1 MDRREAMLREMNLYP
16 LWVRREQPAAA
27 REEAPV
33 VEVSNAL
40 EASGAETA
48 AAAAVVAAQAAD
60 VPVLSVAEPTF
71 SGLTFSGPSGDESS
85 GSEVPG
91 AEVPRAEMS
100 GDVASASSETE
111 SGNTELP
118 PVADLFASQPDK
130 DAQFVDMS
138 LSRQER
144 KDSLLEFQQKHA
156 GGALANLD
164 RPELKTHV
172 HDCQLCTLRAA
183 CTQPV
188 FGSGDQQADWLFI
201 GEAPGDAEDAQDEPF
216 VGEAGSLL
224 DNMLMAIKL
233 RRGENVYIAN
243 VIKCRPSENRHPH
256 VDEIALCLPYLKR
269 QIALIQ
275 PKLIVLLG
283 KTAATALLGS
293 DTTLGSL
300 RGTLHDYQG
309 IPVVVTYHPAY
320 LLRKPTEKARAWEDL
335 CLAVAT
341 LRGGGS
347 I

>member
-1 MDRREAMLREMNLYP
+1 MLREMNLYP
-16 LWVRREQPAAA
+16 LWVRREQPVVAGEAAPGA
-27 REEAPV
+27 ELSDAL
-33 VEVSNAL
+33 AL
-40 EASGAETA
+40 EASVVEADTA
-48 AAAAVVAAQAAD
+48 APLVASQATASS
-60 VPVLSVAEPTF
+60 VLSVVGIPAAEPSLREPTA
-71 SGLTFSGPSGDESS
+71 SESS
-85 GSEVPG
+85 G
-91 AEVPRAEMS
+91 AEV
-100 GDVASASSETE
+100 SASSEAA
-111 SGNTELP
+111 SGSAELP
-118 PVADLFASQPDK
+118 PAADLFAVQPDK
-130 DAQFVDMS
+130 DAQFVDLS

-144 KDSLLEFQQKHA
+144 KDSLHEFQLKHA

-164 RPELKTHV
+164 WPELKQHV

-201 GEAPGDAEDAQDEPF
+201 GEAPGDAEDAQDEAF

-243 VIKCRPSENRHPH
+243 VIKCRPSDNRHPH
-256 VDEIALCLPYLKR
+256 ADEIALCLPYLKR

-275 PKLIVLLG
+275 PKLIVVLG
-283 KTAATALLGS
+283 KTAATALLGC

-341 LRGGGS
+341 LRAGES

>member
-16 LWVRREQPAAA
+16 LWVRREQPVAA
-27 REEAPV
+27 REEAHM
-33 VEVSNAL
+33 VEVSDVHELGA
-40 EASGAETA
+40 GVAETDA
-48 AAAAVVAAQAAD
+48 AAALVAAQEAD
-60 VPVLSVAEPTF
+60 AQVVSVAGVTAA
-71 SGLTFSGPSGDESS
+71 ESS
-85 GSEVPG
+85 GDKPAV
-91 AEVPRAEMS
+91 AEGFSVGEEA
-100 GDVASASSETE
+100 AA
-111 SGNTELP
+111 NAELP
-118 PVADLFASQPDK
+118 PDVDLFAIQPDK
-130 DAQFVDMS
+130 DEQFVDMS

-144 KDSLLEFQQKHA
+144 KDSLLEFQLKHA
-156 GGALANLD
+156 GGVLANLD
-164 RPELKTHV
+164 WPELKQRV

-188 FGSGDQQADWLFI
+188 FGSGDEQADWLFI
-201 GEAPGDAEDAQDEPF
+201 GEAPGDAEDAQNEPF

-224 DNMLMAIKL
+224 DNMLRAIKL

-269 QIALIQ
+269 QITLIQ

-293 DTTLGSL
+293 DATLGSL

-335 CLAVAT
+335 CLAMAT
-341 LRGGGS
+341 MRAGGS